1 MKDNHNIVHRMAA
14 SPFRMKLFMMK
25 HMPMGWIAGLKIV
38 SFDESKAQVSVRY
51 KFLNKNP
58 FRSVYFAVLS
68 MAAELSSGILAL
80 SATHNANVPVSMLV
94 LKMKADF
101 LKKARTSIVFT
112 CDDGKKIDEMVA
124 RSIETGEGQT
134 VEVSSTGVDAAG
146 DKVAEFT
153 FTWTFKPK
161 G

>member
-1 MKDNHNIVHRMAA
+1 
-14 SPFRMKLFMMK
+14 MKLFMMK
-25 HMPMGWIAGLKIV
+25 HMPMGWIAGLRIIT
-38 SFDESKAQVSVRY
+38 FDKGKAQVSVRY

-58 FRSVYFAVLS
+58 FRSIYFAVLS

-80 SATHNANVPVSMLV
+80 AATRSADVPISMLV

-101 LKKARTSIVFT
+101 LKKARTTIVFT
-112 CDDGKKIDEMVA
+112 CDDGKKIAETVA
-124 RSIETGEGQT
+124 RSIETGEGQML
-134 VEVSSTGVDAAG
+134 EVSSSGYDTEG